1 MLKFGGVMADNNYNN
16 LISKKRKS
24 ESFSFLSSLKY
35 IVCLGTI
42 FYLFSSSNDL
52 KTKKDCIPYDNT
64 KLILES
70 SDVDDIVLNLE
81 REFGVEI
88 DDQNIDSLVLLNSI
102 LENENIN
109 NDDKKI
115 FYGFYSIV
123 EDCKYLDKE
132 NAYKTFKNLSI
143 ERTRHED
150 NNTSKVLGDYL
161 FNSKKINIYVEKDF
175 DNRIIT
181 HEGIHALFT
190 SKKSFKLP
198 YYFREGMT
206 ELLSNE
212 YYSDD
217 PFYEANI
224 YPYQVSYIKMLCEMV
239 GSDIVME
246 TFCKGDFSLITNY
259 LDLYNNT
266 NYDSKDLLDIYEDS
280 FKSQLEG
287 TKSKYS
293 SQLQEEARNNL
304 KKIYLNIN
312 PDYDNYSS
320 FEYNLNLASSVFE
333 EDAEDFYFDYINYNG
348 IFEKAYFNTD
358 LKNKFSNSRLVNLNE
373 REKVLVKR
381 K

>member
-1 MLKFGGVMADNNYNN
+1 MLEKYVMLKFGGVMADNNYNN

-132 NAYKTFKNLSI
+132 NAYKKISQVFKNL
-143 ERTRHED
+143 
-150 NNTSKVLGDYL
+150 N
-161 FNSKKINIYVEKDF
+161 
-175 DNRIIT
+175 
-181 HEGIHALFT
+181 
-190 SKKSFKLP
+190 
-198 YYFREGMT
+198 
-206 ELLSNE
+206 
-212 YYSDD
+212 YYSTKVIRDESSVEYTSTIQYD
-217 PFYEANI
+217 K
-224 YPYQVSYIKMLCEMV
+224 V
-239 GSDIVME
+239 DME
-246 TFCKGDFSLITNY
+246 KLKALENS
-259 LDLYNNT
+259 
-266 NYDSKDLLDIYEDS
+266 EDS
-280 FKSQLEG
+280 IIKDGKIKVKDWLEFAEQFG
-287 TKSKYS
+287 TKC
-293 SQLQEEARNNL
+293 EE
-304 KKIYLNIN
+304 K
-312 PDYDNYSS
+312 
-320 FEYNLNLASSVFE
+320 
-333 EDAEDFYFDYINYNG
+333 
-348 IFEKAYFNTD
+348 
-358 LKNKFSNSRLVNLNE
+358 
-373 REKVLVKR
+373 
-381 K
+381 